1 MYMSSNKIK
10 SRGIPQGD
18 FQRIVK
24 SVSEHSSKE
33 KIGRLIYKSSLKDS
47 VNKCVYNEANKECMN
62 LCSRKDM
69 SLPRNYSSENVASFS
84 ASALNVEIQKRAPL
98 LHGILQHVVQGSD
111 LETVVTGAI
120 ALKFHSKHLSAFHH
134 VVAHILDH
142 GGATD
147 EVFSITVKSAWSDF
161 ISNFTYAFK

>member
-1 MYMSSNKIK
+1 MYMYSNKIK

-24 SVSEHSSKE
+24 SVSQHSSKE

-62 LCSRKDM
+62 L
-69 SLPRNYSSENVASFS
+69 SLRQETAATFS
-84 ASALNVEIQKRAPL
+84 ASTLNVEIQKRAPL
-98 LHGILQHVVQGSD
+98 LHGILQHVVQGSN

-147 EVFSITVKSAWSDF
+147 EVFSMTVKSAWSDF

>member
-1 MYMSSNKIK
+1 MYMSSNKIQ

-24 SVSEHSSKE
+24 SVSQHSSKE

-62 LCSRKDM
+62 L
-69 SLPRNYSSENVASFS
+69 SLPRNYSSENVATFS
-84 ASALNVEIQKRAPL
+84 ASTLNVEIQKRAPL
-98 LHGILQHVVQGSD
+98 LHGILQHVVKGSD

-120 ALKFHSKHLSAFHH
+120 TWKFHSKHLSAFHH

>member
-1 MYMSSNKIK
+1 MSSNKIK

-24 SVSEHSSKE
+24 SVSQHSSKE

-69 SLPRNYSSENVASFS
+69 SLPRNYSSENVATFS
-84 ASALNVEIQKRAPL
+84 ASTLNVEIQKRAPL
-98 LHGILQHVVQGSD
+98 LHGILQHVVKGSD
-111 LETVVTGAI
+111 FETVVTGAI